1 MREGRGYVPV
11 PYPGRA
17 HTVNEG
23 ERLAYHIEVKPDQWQ
38 TVRKIRRDGGAD
50 PEQNLYGLV
59 VFSCLNYGSV
69 FSIVRDP
76 FFFGPA
82 QMLAT
87 PDPHP
92 ESEGVFSPSLRFSIS
107 ISKVRQPSGFPATLP
122 GIVADPVHDRASCQR
137 RRRGSE

>member
-23 ERLAYHIEVKPDQWQ
+23 ERLAYHIEAKPDQWQ
-38 TVRKIRRDGGAD
+38 TVRKTRRDGGAD

-69 FSIVRDP
+69 FSILRDP

-92 ESEGVFSPSLRFSIS
+92 ESDAQNLIHPCDHGVFSSSLRFSIS
-107 ISKVRQPSGFPATLP
+107 IS
-122 GIVADPVHDRASCQR
+122 
-137 RRRGSE
+137 